1 VGDKKLREFGAVFLG
16 EIAAHLQN
24 HPRQIFADDS
34 FSAPAPPRRSLL
46 TDTVRETLHF
56 FQQGRAVADIA
67 KLRGLKD
74 GTILGHLADA
84 TDAGESFDL
93 RRLLTEKEEAEILA
107 ALSRYGT
114 GPSVSPVVEALG
126 GRFPHGLVRIC
137 RAQATRR
144 RRS

>member
-1 VGDKKLREFGAVFLG
+1 
-16 EIAAHLQN
+16 LQN

-34 FSAPAPPRRSLL
+34 FAAPAPPRRSLL

-56 FQQGRAVADIA
+56 FQQNHSIA
-67 KLRGLKD
+67 AIAQIRGVTE
-74 GTILGHLADA
+74 GTIYGHLANA
-84 TDAGESFDL
+84 IEAGEIIDL
-93 RRLLTEKEEAEILA
+93 RRMLAENEEAEILA
-107 ALSRYGT
+107 ALLRYGT

-144 RRS
+144 RRA